1 MWRRIVFPFTPEIVT
16 EKIKGYEMESLQK
29 KRKLQTLKVSPH

>member
-16 EKIKGYEMESLQK
+16 EKIKVDEMESVQK
-29 KRKLQTLKVSPH
+29 RRKLQTLEVSPH

>member
-16 EKIKGYEMESLQK
+16 ERIKVDEMEFVKK
-29 KRKLQTLKVSPH
+29 KRKVETLEVSPH